1 LSAPAR
7 IREAEAAELETVAAM
22 IRKLAEHIGT
32 GFVPKTTG
40 ADLLAHGAAGRG
52 RFTILVAEHEHGLVG
67 FCLYSW
73 LFSAWRGRP
82 GVYLSDLYVDE
93 AQRGAGLGI
102 ALLRAVLAREAHEDC
117 GFILLE
123 VDRTNAS
130 ARAFYERI
138 GFVLKDHDDSFIL
151 AGAALDRLRTPPMT

>member
-1 LSAPAR
+1 MSSPAL
-7 IREAEAAELETVAAM
+7 IREAKAAELDAVAAM

-32 GFVPKTTG
+32 GFVPKTTAG
-40 ADLLAHGAAGRG
+40 DLLANGPAGRG
-52 RFTILVAEHEHGLVG
+52 RFTILVAEQAHGLVG

-123 VDRTNAS
+123 VDRMNAS

-151 AGAALDRLRTPPMT
+151 AGTALDRLRSTPTG

>member
-1 LSAPAR
+1 
-7 IREAEAAELETVAAM
+7 M

-32 GFVPKTTG
+32 GFVPKTTA
-40 ADLLAHGAAGRG
+40 ADLLTHGAAGRG
-52 RFTILVAEHEHGLVG
+52 RFTILVAEQAHGLVG

-73 LFSAWRGRP
+73 LFSTWRGRP
-82 GVYLSDLYVDE
+82 GLYLSDLYVDE

-102 ALLRAVLAREAHEDC
+102 GLLRAMLAREVQEDC

-123 VDRTNAS
+123 VDRKNTA

-138 GFVLKDHDDSFIL
+138 GFVLKDHDDGFIL
-151 AGAALDRLRTPPMT
+151 AGAALDRLRPQTHTPT